1 MSIKLRTY
9 FAITIAG
16 LIIVL
21 SLILSV
27 VIGKKSSEKL
37 QDEVGNSLSEAAFQ
51 MSDKLDHFMW
61 SRYSEVM
68 ILSELDTLQNRENPG
83 EIRRLLN
90 QLNESIPSFSWVGI
104 TSNEGRVIAS
114 TGGILEGADV
124 RSRPVYIEGMKRTF
138 IGDVH
143 DAVLLAKLLPNPSG
157 EPLQFV
163 DISTPILDNNGKSL
177 GVLAA
182 HLSWEW
188 SKEMRESVL
197 KPLEGKR
204 KDVEIFIVS
213 SKDNTVLLGPEKMVG
228 KPLNIDSVKLAQS
241 HKNDFKIEKWPD
253 GKSYVSGYAFGKGYK
268 NYPGLG
274 WTVIVRQPE
283 ATAFSTVKD
292 LQETIM
298 LLGTISAIIFAFIG
312 WLLAG
317 RITSPLNSISNTAKK
332 LISGEETEIQIHK
345 GIKEVEILSSSIR
358 ELVTTLGRK
367 ETELGVMETK
377 ATHDNLTGLPNR
389 AALFN
394 YVDEAMVKAK
404 SDGDSLVFLY
414 LDLDG
419 FKGVNDTHGHHIGD
433 LLLQEVGRRLSKV
446 VAGQF
451 VSRLGGDEFVIVL
464 KLPAIQSHM
473 TGKNI
478 AGEIISAINE
488 DFYLEGK
495 FANVGCSIGI
505 AVWPLDGGTVEEIL
519 KKADKA
525 LYVSKSSGKNRLTLS
540 SVI

>member
-21 SLILSV
+21 SLILSI

-37 QDEVGNSLSEAAFQ
+37 QNEVGNSLSETAFQ

-68 ILSELDTLQNRENPG
+68 ILSELDTLRNQNDPAEL
-83 EIRRLLN
+83 RRLLN

-104 TSNEGRVIAS
+104 TDSKGKIVAA
-114 TGGILEGADV
+114 TGGIFEGGDG
-124 RSRPVYIEGMKRTF
+124 SQRPVFTEGKKKTF

-157 EPLQFV
+157 EPIQFV
-163 DISTPILDNNGKSL
+163 DISTPLEDYNGNFL

-213 SKDNTVLLGPEKMVG
+213 SKDNTVLLGPKKMVG
-228 KPLNIDSVKLAQS
+228 KPLNIVSVKLAQS
-241 HKNDFKIEKWPD
+241 HKNDYKIEKWPD

-268 NYPGLG
+268 DYPGLG

-283 ATAFSTVKD
+283 ATAFSTVKE
-292 LQETIM
+292 LQDTIM
-298 LLGTISAIIFAFIG
+298 ILGTISAIIFAFLG
-312 WLLAG
+312 WFLAG

-332 LISGEETEIQIHK
+332 LIAGEETEIPIHK

-367 ETELGVMETK
+367 ETELGVMETR

-389 AALFN
+389 AALLMTHMATTLETYF
-394 YVDEAMVKAK
+394 YKKLVDV
-404 SDGDSLVFLY
+404 Y
-414 LDLDG
+414 QR
-419 FKGVNDTHGHHIGD
+419 
-433 LLLQEVGRRLSKV
+433 LLQDNLSHV
-446 VAGQF
+446 
-451 VSRLGGDEFVIVL
+451 
-464 KLPAIQSHM
+464 
-473 TGKNI
+473 
-478 AGEIISAINE
+478 
-488 DFYLEGK
+488 
-495 FANVGCSIGI
+495 
-505 AVWPLDGGTVEEIL
+505 
-519 KKADKA
+519 
-525 LYVSKSSGKNRLTLS
+525 
-540 SVI
+540 

>member
-1 MSIKLRTY
+1 LSIKLRTY

>member
-1 MSIKLRTY
+1 LSIKLRTY

-124 RSRPVYIEGMKRTF
+124 RSRPVYIEGMKKTF

-213 SKDNTVLLGPEKMVG
+213 SKDNTVLLGPKKMVG
-228 KPLNIDSVKLAQS
+228 KPLNIESVKLAQS
-241 HKNDFKIEKWPD
+241 HKNNFKIEKWPD

-268 NYPGLG
+268 NYQGLG

-394 YVDEAMVKAK
+394 YVDEAMVQAK

-446 VAGQF
+446 AAGQF

-478 AGEIISAINE
+478 AGEIIRSINE
-488 DFYLEGK
+488 EFYLEGK